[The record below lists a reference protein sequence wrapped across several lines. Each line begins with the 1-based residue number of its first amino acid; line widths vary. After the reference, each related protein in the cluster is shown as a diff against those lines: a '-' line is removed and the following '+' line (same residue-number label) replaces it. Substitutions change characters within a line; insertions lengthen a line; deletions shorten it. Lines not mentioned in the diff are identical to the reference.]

1 MEITI
6 PTKLSEVPLYR
17 MVEYNAL
24 EAKGETE
31 RAIMAVA
38 IFTGLTYKETS
49 ALPLKVLNRAIKHIT
64 GILEERPELQTTF
77 TYKGIE
83 YGFIP
88 NLDDLTT
95 GEFIDIENYQKEPK
109 DLYKVM
115 SVLYR
120 PIKEKSKKRY
130 LIEPYKGEI
139 NEAFKDMPSDVAF
152 GAQLFFYLIATD
164 LLNFTKKYL
173 EEAKAKRTNTD
184 LTKSGDGWV
193 SSIYSLEE
201 MSQSLTKLVNY
212 PFIQISCGRLTNRTW
227 GIWKEILLKKHNDE

>member
-49 ALPLKVLNRAIKHIT
+49 ALPLKVLNRAVKHIT
-64 GILEERPELQTTF
+64 SILEERPELQTTF

-88 NLDDLTT
+88 NIDDLTT

-130 LIEPYKGEI
+130 LIEPYKGKI

-164 LLNFTKKYL
+164 LLNYTKKYL
-173 EEAKAKRTNTD
+173 EKAKEKRTNTD
-184 LTKSGDGWV
+184 LTKSGDGWAL
-193 SSIYSLEE
+193 SIYSLEE

-212 PFIQISCGRLTNRTW
+212 PFTQISCGQLTNRTW
-227 GIWKEILLKKHNDE
+227 GIWKEILLRKHNDE

>member
-49 ALPLKVLNRAIKHIT
+49 ALPLKVLNRAVKHIT
-64 GILEERPELQTTF
+64 SILEERPELQQTF

-88 NLDDLTT
+88 NIDDLTT
-95 GEFIDIENYQKEPK
+95 GEFIDIENYQKEPR

-130 LIEPYKGEI
+130 LIEPYKGKI

-152 GAQLFFYLIATD
+152 GSQLFFYLIATD
-164 LLNFTKKYL
+164 LLNYTKKYL
-173 EEAKAKRTNTD
+173 EKAKAKRTNTD

-193 SSIYSLEE
+193 SFIYSLEE
-201 MSQSLTKLVNY
+201 MLQSLTKLVNY
-212 PFIQISCGRLTNRTW
+212 PFTQISCGRLTNRTW
-227 GIWKEILLKKHNDE
+227 GIWKEILLRKHNDE

>member
-49 ALPLKVLNRAIKHIT
+49 ALPLKVLNRAVKHIT
-64 GILEERPELQTTF
+64 SILEERPELQQTF

-88 NLDDLTT
+88 NIDDLTT
-95 GEFIDIENYQKEPK
+95 GEFIDIENYQKEPR

-130 LIEPYKGEI
+130 LIEPYKGKI
-139 NEAFKDMPSDVAF
+139 NEAFKDMPSNVAF

-164 LLNFTKKYL
+164 LLNYTKKYL
-173 EEAKAKRTNTD
+173 EKAKAKRTNTD

-193 SSIYSLEE
+193 SFIYSLEE
-201 MSQSLTKLVNY
+201 MLQSLTKLVNY
-212 PFIQISCGRLTNRTW
+212 PFTQISCGRLTNRTW
-227 GIWKEILLKKHNDE
+227 GIWKEILLRKHNDE